1 MNPRSSQEKQTTA
14 HPSARKLAALR
25 QLGTLPVKLSDGSD
39 YQLQEAIQPGVTL
52 AEVREA
58 LKRVPGSLADLILE
72 ERQQR

>member
-14 HPSARKLAALR
+14 HPGARKLAALR